1 MRKVCTTLAL
11 AILTPFAWVTAQ
23 DDQGPAEKATNT
35 TKKAAQA
42 TGQTIK
48 HGAQATGSAIS
59 RGTKA
64 TERTVGKTLERTG
77 SKIREAGATT
87 KHVVRHRTTHTTA
100 KKSATSEGSPSP
112 GVSPAS
118 SPEKNAATRPSPTPG
133 TEANPSAI
141 AGNLT
146 KSDSAVGAAV
156 SGTLRPT
163 QQVGVSY
170 LTHRRFAMPAVVA
183 RGQPAPY
190 PYTRSTHA
198 VAHLPSGASGLPLYF
213 ESVPCFRLPSWRRLQ
228 FAICCARLRELR
240 RDRFRYPVQSPLS
253 FLMTG

>member
-112 GVSPAS
+112 GVSQHQVRKKMLRLALLRHRAPKQIHLQRREPHQVRQRS
-118 SPEKNAATRPSPTPG
+118 RSGSFGNTETNTTGWCQLSDSPTLRHAG
-133 TEANPSAI
+133 GCSTRSTSAVSIYSVNSRSCPSAI
-141 AGNLT
+141 
-146 KSDSAVGAAV
+146 
-156 SGTLRPT
+156 
-163 QQVGVSY
+163 
-170 LTHRRFAMPAVVA
+170 RRE
-183 RGQPAPY
+183 R
-190 PYTRSTHA
+190 
-198 VAHLPSGASGLPLYF
+198 ASIIF
-213 ESVPCFRLPSWRRLQ
+213 
-228 FAICCARLRELR
+228 
-240 RDRFRYPVQSPLS
+240 
-253 FLMTG
+253 